1 MFMLDS
7 ADYSFSPLT
16 EKFDAALE
24 RLIGTTFFT
33 TGNGYAS
40 WPPDAGQEY
49 IDMVTG
55 GEEGIRRTFG
65 ESDAEALRELVK
77 SAGSFTG
84 RERYLT
90 GKVLGIIREEAEMY
104 FEGSKSIDETINV
117 IAGRVG
123 VYVSEKQ

>member
-1 MFMLDS
+1 MRKE
-7 ADYSFSPLT
+7 Y
-16 EKFDAALE
+16 AAH
-24 RLIGTTFFT
+24 
-33 TGNGYAS
+33 S
-40 WPPDAGQEY
+40 
-49 IDMVTG
+49 
-55 GEEGIRRTFG
+55 G

-123 VYVSEKQ
+123 VYVSEKR